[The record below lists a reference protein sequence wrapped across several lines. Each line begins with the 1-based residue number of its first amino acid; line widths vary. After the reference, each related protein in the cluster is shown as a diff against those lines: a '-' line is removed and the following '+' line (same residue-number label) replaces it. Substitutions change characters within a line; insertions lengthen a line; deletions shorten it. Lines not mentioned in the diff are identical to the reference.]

1 MRSRPFLALTLG
13 LATLLSSA
21 CSDDAQLTSRFAS
34 DFSPSSHTISVLG
47 LFKDG
52 QMSAD
57 AWESIGPKLS
67 APFGGTC
74 ETAYAGLVTTNQ
86 ALSSAIDDYVRANGP
101 GDELLEQLA
110 PAATGD
116 LVAIFTVAG
125 KVAAKAA
132 PAPDTGA
139 VQSSSPM
146 TGAGGGRYRGSRPGG
161 TTNGRGMQRATPTA
175 TFEVAVSFY
184 SVSQKRA
191 VGMVALQYAGTS
203 MDEALQRIAAKVG
216 LTVPGAK
223 CAGWDWKTKVDDMHI
238 RELIDR

>member
-1 MRSRPFLALTLG
+1 MRPRPFLASTLG
-13 LATLLSSA
+13 LAALLSSA

-34 DFSPSSHTISVLG
+34 DFSPSPHTISVLG

-52 QMSAD
+52 QMSAN
-57 AWESIGPKLS
+57 AGESIGPELL

-139 VQSSSPM
+139 VQRSSPM
-146 TGAGGGRYRGSRPGG
+146 TGAGGGRYRGARPGG
-161 TTNGRGMQRATPTA
+161 TTNGRGMQRAAPVA

-191 VGMVALQYAGTS
+191 VGMVALQYGGTS

-216 LTVPGAK
+216 LTLPGAK